1 MAKKNRART
10 KTSSFGVSGRFGH
23 DSPEFYGKRIY
34 SQVNLPKKNVEYI
47 EKPIPEG
54 YINSIFCKSSENMEE
69 LPDSCLYLM
78 VTSPPY
84 NVGKV
89 YLPPKKLYHELRQI

>member
-54 YINSIFCKSSENMEE
+54 YINSIFCRKNNIKT
-69 LPDSCLYLM
+69 
-78 VTSPPY
+78 VT
-84 NVGKV
+84 NTCFIVDVLEK
-89 YLPPKKLYHELRQI
+89 R